1 MFTKRSSDLAVE
13 NFGFAA
19 PLHSDTVTET
29 VRDGFSIIHASLP
42 EGEYHTI
49 VCGKIWRSQASLRRR
64 LSSLTADILR
74 ETIGNPKRILFCGI
88 GNPEIPSDAL
98 GAKIAD
104 RLIVTGETPPPGSP
118 SVFAIKPGIA
128 AQTGIDTSV
137 YLRCVADV
145 IKPDMIIVADSLA
158 ARTRE
163 RLQTVIQISD
173 SGLTP
178 GSALSHTSGEISRRT
193 MPCPV
198 LSIGVPTVISTAALS
213 DEAEDEP
220 LLVTRADSDIVTD
233 CYASILSSALNS
245 AIFGK

>member
-1 MFTKRSSDLAVE
+1 MLTKKSSDLAVE

-19 PLHSDTVTET
+19 PLHSDTVTEA
-29 VRDGFSIIHASLP
+29 VRYGFLVIRASLTD
-42 EGEYHTI
+42 GEYHTI
-49 VCGKIWRSQASLRRR
+49 VSGRIWHSDVSLRRK

-74 ETIGNPKRILFCGI
+74 EMIGNPQRILFCGI
-88 GNPEIPSDAL
+88 GNSEIPSDAL
-98 GAKIAD
+98 GAKVAAH
-104 RLIVTGETPPPGSP
+104 LIVTGETPPAGKP
-118 SVFAIKPGIA
+118 SVFAIRPGII

-137 YLRCVADV
+137 YLRCVADE
-145 IKPDMIIVADSLA
+145 IKPDLIIIADSLA

-178 GSALSHTSGEISRRT
+178 GSALARTSGEISSHT

-198 LSIGVPTVISTAALS
+198 ISIGVPTVISTAALS
-213 DEAEDEP
+213 DKAEDEP

-233 CYASILSSALNS
+233 CYASIISSALNS